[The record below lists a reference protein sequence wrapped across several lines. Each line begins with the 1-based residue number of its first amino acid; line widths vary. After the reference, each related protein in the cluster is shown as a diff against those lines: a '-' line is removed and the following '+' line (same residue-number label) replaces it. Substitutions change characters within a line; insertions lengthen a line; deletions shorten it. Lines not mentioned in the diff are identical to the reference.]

1 MHESCPRRSLRT
13 SHSIRKSWYI
23 ILKEYRKY
31 FTRFLLLLLLL
42 SLLLTGCGSG
52 NPVTEWKLFRS
63 EFAGI
68 REFFTLIPVASE
80 ESSPGIAA
88 SRDRTTSPILKTVR
102 HKENLP
108 SAYVPE
114 VVYTAAEDT
123 EKLGYTV
130 VPHFSSNDAESVRAA
145 LAIHGIEP
153 QIVTRRNP
161 APENHVYAIEYAG
174 FPDADAYY
182 INPAC
187 AVTLYVSAAKPV
199 QPAAEADGSNVVYL
213 TYDDGPT
220 YTETIRLLDVLD
232 TYGVK
237 ATFFV
242 TGESVQNYPAS
253 AKAIVDRGHQIG
265 CHSVTHIY
273 DKLYASTEALE
284 EELLW
289 WEEIVTAAGITLDD
303 AHKLFRYPGGSNNAA
318 IGGTDKG
325 LAMTEMLASHAY
337 RVYDWNVV
345 TNDAVLYTA
354 PYGTDTYD
362 YIRDT
367 FLSTFDAKA
376 ATGETPIII
385 LMHETVPETIDLM
398 PWMIETLI
406 DRGYTFGTLDRI
418 DPWMFGME

>member
-1 MHESCPRRSLRT
+1 MHESRPRGSVTPAPLYPET
-13 SHSIRKSWYI
+13 WYT
-23 ILKEYRKY
+23 ILKAHRTY
-31 FTRFLLLLLLL
+31 FIL
-42 SLLLTGCGSG
+42 SLLLTACGSG

-63 EFAGI
+63 ELGGI
-68 REFFTLIPVASE
+68 AEFFTLIPVASE
-80 ESSPGIAA
+80 ESSPGTAA
-88 SRDRTTSPILKTVR
+88 AKDRTTAPLLKTSR

-114 VVYTAAEDT
+114 VVYADVTDAQ
-123 EKLGYTV
+123 KIGYTT
-130 VPHFSSNDAESVRAA
+130 VPHFTSNDAESVTAA
-145 LAIHGIEP
+145 LSMHGITP

-174 FPDADAYY
+174 LSDGTAYY
-182 INPAC
+182 INPSC
-187 AVTLYVSAAKPV
+187 EVTLYVSAEKPV
-199 QPAAEADGSNVVYL
+199 LPAAAEDGSNVVYL

-242 TGESVQNYPAS
+242 TGEAVQSYPAS
-253 AKAIVDRGHQIG
+253 ARAIVERGHQIG

-273 DKLYASTEALE
+273 DKIYASVESLE
-284 EELLW
+284 EELLQW
-289 WEEIVTAAGITLDD
+289 QEIVTSVGITLDD

-318 IGGTDKG
+318 VGGT
-325 LAMTEMLASHAY
+325 AMTQAMTDMLASHAY

-367 FLSTFDAKA
+367 FTSTFDAKVS
-376 ATGETPIII
+376 TGEFPVII

-418 DPWMFGME
+418 DPWMFGMD

>member
-1 MHESCPRRSLRT
+1 MKEHRT
-13 SHSIRKSWYI
+13 YF
-23 ILKEYRKY
+23 ILS
-31 FTRFLLLLLLL
+31 LLLAL
-42 SLLLTGCGSG
+42 SLLLTSCGSG
-52 NPVTEWKLFRS
+52 NPKTEWELFRS

-68 REFFTLIPVASE
+68 AEFFTLIPVASE
-80 ESSPGIAA
+80 ESSPGRTAEK
-88 SRDRTTSPILKTVR
+88 DRTTAPILKTSR

-108 SAYVPE
+108 SVYVPE
-114 VVYTAAEDT
+114 VIYADVADT
-123 EKLGYTV
+123 EKIGYTT
-130 VPHFSSNDAESVRAA
+130 VPHFTANDAETVKAA
-145 LAIHGIEP
+145 LAMHGITP
-153 QIVTRRNP
+153 QIITRRNP
-161 APENHVYAIEYAG
+161 APENHVYAIEFAG
-174 FPDADAYY
+174 LSDATAYY
-182 INPAC
+182 INPSC
-187 AVTLYVSAAKPV
+187 DVTLYVSAAKPV
-199 QPAAEADGSNVVYL
+199 QPAAAADGSNVVYL

-253 AKAIVDRGHQIG
+253 ARAIVERGHQIG

-273 DKLYASTEALE
+273 DKLYASTESLE
-284 EELLW
+284 EELLR

-303 AHKLFRYPGGSNNAA
+303 AHKLFRYPGGSNNTA
-318 IGGTDKG
+318 IGGT
-325 LAMTEMLASHAY
+325 AQSQEMTDMLASHSY

-367 FLSTFDAKA
+367 FTSTFEAKVS
-376 ATGETPIII
+376 TGEFPVII

-406 DRGYTFGTLDRI
+406 ERGCTFGTLDTI
-418 DPWMFGME
+418 PSWMFGMD

>member
-1 MHESCPRRSLRT
+1 MKEH
-13 SHSIRKSWYI
+13 RKHYTFF
-23 ILKEYRKY
+23 LP
-31 FTRFLLLLLLL
+31 LLLAALLFLPSCAVREEL
-42 SLLLTGCGSG
+42 A
-52 NPVTEWKLFRS
+52 LFRA
-63 EFAGI
+63 EFDGI
-68 REFFTLIPVASE
+68 REFFTLIPTASE
-80 ESSPGIAA
+80 ESSPGITAEKDRA
-88 SRDRTTSPILKTVR
+88 SAPLLKTTR

-114 VVYTAAEDT
+114 VVYTEAAEAD
-123 EKLGYTV
+123 KIGYTLI
-130 VPHFSSNDAESVRAA
+130 PHFSSNDAETIRAA
-145 LAIHGIEP
+145 LAVYGIEP

-174 FPDADAYY
+174 FSDDKAYY
-182 INPAC
+182 VNPSC
-187 AVTLYVSAAKPV
+187 PVTLYVSAEKPLR
-199 QPAAEADGSNVVYL
+199 PAAAEDGSNVVYL

-220 YTETIRLLDVLD
+220 YAETIRLLDILD

-237 ATFFV
+237 ATFFI
-242 TGESVQNYPAS
+242 TGEAAEKYPAS
-253 AKAIVDRGHQIG
+253 AKAITARGHQIG

-273 DKLYASTEALE
+273 DKIYADTKALE

-289 WEEIVTAAGITLDD
+289 WEEIITAAGITLDD

-318 IGGTDKG
+318 VGGTEKC
-325 LAMTEMLASHAY
+325 LEMTEMLASHAY

-367 FLSTFDAKA
+367 FLSTFEARA
-376 ATGETPIII
+376 AEEKTPIII

-406 DRGYTFGTLDRI
+406 DRGYTFGTLDTIRS
-418 DPWMFGME
+418 WMFGMD

>member
-1 MHESCPRRSLRT
+1 MFLFVFP
-13 SHSIRKSWYI
+13 
-23 ILKEYRKY
+23 
-31 FTRFLLLLLLL
+31 FLL
-42 SLLLTGCGSG
+42 TACGSG
-52 NPVTEWKLFRS
+52 NPKTEWELFRS
-63 EFAGI
+63 EFDGI

-80 ESSPGIAA
+80 ESSPGVAA
-88 SRDRTTSPILKTVR
+88 SKDRTTAPLLKTAR

-114 VVYTAAEDT
+114 VVYTEAADT
-123 EKLGYTV
+123 EKIGYTV
-130 VPHFSSNDAESVRAA
+130 VPHFSSNDADMVKAA
-145 LAIHGIEP
+145 LAMYNIEP

-161 APENHVYAIEYAG
+161 APGNHVYSIEYAG
-174 FPDADAYY
+174 FSDDKAYY
-182 INPAC
+182 INTAC

-242 TGESVQNYPAS
+242 TGESAQSYPAS

-273 DKLYASTEALE
+273 DKIYASTEALE
-284 EELLW
+284 EELLQ
-289 WEEIVTAAGITLDD
+289 WEEIVKAAGITLDD

-367 FLSTFDAKA
+367 FLSTFDAKVN
-376 ATGETPIII
+376 TGEVPIII

-406 DRGYTFGTLDRI
+406 GRGYTFGTLDTI
-418 DPWMFGME
+418 NPWMFGME

>member
-1 MHESCPRRSLRT
+1 M
-13 SHSIRKSWYI
+13 
-23 ILKEYRKY
+23 KEYRNC
-31 FTRFLLLLLLL
+31 FTRLLPCLLILTV
-42 SLLLTGCGSG
+42 LLTACGSG
-52 NPVTEWKLFRS
+52 NPKTEWELFLS
-63 EFAGI
+63 EFDGI
-68 REFFTLIPVASE
+68 REFFTLIPSASE
-80 ESSPGIAA
+80 DSSPVSAA
-88 SRDRTTSPILKTVR
+88 SKDRTTAPILKNSP

-114 VVYTAAEDT
+114 VVYTAAADS
-123 EKLGYTV
+123 EKIGYTV
-130 VPHFSSNDAESVRAA
+130 VPHFSANDAEAVKAA
-145 LAIHGIEP
+145 LSLHGITPE
-153 QIVTRRNP
+153 IVTRRNP

-174 FPDADAYY
+174 FSDETAYY
-182 INPAC
+182 VNPSC
-187 AVTLYVSAAKPV
+187 TVTLYVSAEKPV
-199 QPAAEADGSNVVYL
+199 RAAAEADGSNVVYL

-220 YTETIRLLDVLD
+220 YTETVRLLDVLD

-242 TGESVQNYPAS
+242 TGEAVQKYPAS
-253 AKAIVDRGHQIG
+253 AKAIVERGHQIG

-273 DKLYASTEALE
+273 DKIYASAETLE
-284 EELLW
+284 EELLQ

-325 LAMTEMLASHAY
+325 QGMTEMLTSYAY
-337 RVYDWNVV
+337 RAYDWNVV

-367 FLSTFDAKA
+367 FLSTFEARIA
-376 ATGETPIII
+376 EGETPIII

-406 DRGYTFGTLDRI
+406 GRGYTFGTLETIR
-418 DPWMFGME
+418 PWLFGME

>member
-1 MHESCPRRSLRT
+1 MKKHRNS
-13 SHSIRKSWYI
+13 
-23 ILKEYRKY
+23 
-31 FTRFLLLLLLL
+31 FTRLFLFLLTLTV
-42 SLLLTGCGSG
+42 LLTGCGSG
-52 NPVTEWKLFRS
+52 NPITEWELFRS

-80 ESSPGIAA
+80 ESSPGTAA
-88 SRDRTTSPILKTVR
+88 VRDRTTAPLLKTSR

-114 VVYTAAEDT
+114 AVFTEAEETA
-123 EKLGYTV
+123 KIGYTV
-130 VPHFSSNDAESVRAA
+130 VPHFSSSDAEIVRAA
-145 LAIHGIEP
+145 LAVYGIEP
-153 QIVTRRNP
+153 EIVTRRNP

-174 FPDADAYY
+174 FSDRTAYY
-182 INPAC
+182 MNTSC
-187 AVTLYVSAAKPV
+187 AVTLYVSAAKPL
-199 QPAAEADGSNVVYL
+199 QPAAKADGSNTVYL

-242 TGESVQNYPAS
+242 TGEAVQNYPAS
-253 AKAIVDRGHQIG
+253 ARAIVARGHQLG

-273 DKLYASTEALE
+273 DSIYASADALE
-284 EELLW
+284 AELLR

-318 IGGTDKG
+318 IGGTEKS
-325 LAMTEMLASHAY
+325 LEMTEMLTSHSY
-337 RVYDWNVV
+337 RIYDWNVV

-354 PYGTDTYD
+354 PDGTDTYD

-367 FLSTFDAKA
+367 FLSTFEAKA
-376 ATGETPIII
+376 AKGETPIII

-406 DRGYTFGTLDRI
+406 DRGYTFGTLDTIRS
-418 DPWMFGME
+418 WMFGME